1 MRGRHEGRRSG
12 AIVHAVVTVLLAMVM
27 SSPVFAGGPDTP
39 VSSDDAASTPV
50 GAGSRCLAGQVIDPA
65 GRPLAGAVVTV
76 VPLGANAAVPDIAV
90 MTSAD
95 GRFVWPLPDGR
106 FRLRILVGE
115 VAVEA
120 EAEIRGGAC
129 EPLIVRHPGRR

>member
-1 MRGRHEGRRSG
+1 MRGCREGRRSG
-12 AIVHAVVTVLLAMVM
+12 AIVHTVLSVLLAMVM
-27 SSPVFAGGPDTP
+27 SSSVLAGGPDTS
-39 VSSDDAASTPV
+39 VSSDDAVSKPV
-50 GAGSRCLAGQVIDPA
+50 GSDDRCLAGQVIDPA
-65 GRPLAGAVVTV
+65 GRPVAGAVVTV

-106 FRLRILVGE
+106 FRLRILVGA